1 MKKITTI
8 LLLMVLLVGCT
19 QSQETEPIEAPK
31 QAVQTKEHDPY
42 RIDYDTVS
50 ETDTTHDIKVI
61 ETTQTFNSQ
70 TLNRYMY
77 TDKDNNDYPAG
88 YPIVVKKDTALT
100 LNVENQTQ
108 TDTNIHWHGLSLP
121 NDQDGPALLIN
132 PQQTFQYQFTPD
144 YQGTYWYHSHNR
156 PVRDQVDFGMYGPL
170 VILEPEDAKYTIDQ
184 ILVIDDWAVN
194 QVSGHMQIEGDT
206 DTVNGKTGSEIE
218 PISFNNTDLVKLRFI
233 QAATAKSTVINFPFE
248 VNVTH
253 TDGMPL
259 ETPFKTTVLEIAPGE
274 RYDVELTHKGN
285 TDETFAITNDR
296 NQGFKIP
303 LIYAANEDGNPH
315 TITNQQPSLYQI
327 DETAIPQQPNVSIRM
342 GSTMSRGMGHE
353 WTLNDEVF
361 PNTESFNL
369 QKDTV
374 YRIRFTNENRMN
386 NHPMHIHGAHFKI
399 LSVNGEAVEKTV
411 WKDTVDVPAGSYIDV
426 AIQFKNPGEWM
437 LHCHILDH
445 EDGGMMTSIIVE

>member
-77 TDKDNNDYPAG
+77 TDKDNNDYPVG

-170 VILEPEDAKYTIDQ
+170 VILEPK
-184 ILVIDDWAVN
+184 
-194 QVSGHMQIEGDT
+194 MQ
-206 DTVNGKTGSEIE
+206 
-218 PISFNNTDLVKLRFI
+218 
-233 QAATAKSTVINFPFE
+233 
-248 VNVTH
+248 
-253 TDGMPL
+253 
-259 ETPFKTTVLEIAPGE
+259 
-274 RYDVELTHKGN
+274 
-285 TDETFAITNDR
+285 
-296 NQGFKIP
+296 
-303 LIYAANEDGNPH
+303 
-315 TITNQQPSLYQI
+315 
-327 DETAIPQQPNVSIRM
+327 SIR
-342 GSTMSRGMGHE
+342 
-353 WTLNDEVF
+353 
-361 PNTESFNL
+361 
-369 QKDTV
+369 
-374 YRIRFTNENRMN
+374 
-386 NHPMHIHGAHFKI
+386 
-399 LSVNGEAVEKTV
+399 
-411 WKDTVDVPAGSYIDV
+411 
-426 AIQFKNPGEWM
+426 
-437 LHCHILDH
+437 
-445 EDGGMMTSIIVE
+445 